1 MRSTLR
7 YSLDLQ
13 RCGFDLRQGG
23 NDFCC
28 SSLFKIS
35 EETAT
40 ELDNN
45 DIKTVGQLCMTNA
58 ALDLC
63 IMQAL
68 QRRAQKLRLLSKNQQ
83 TDYGKKCTDR
93 NIISC

>member
-1 MRSTLR
+1 MRSPLR

-13 RCGFDLRQGG
+13 RCGFDLRQG
-23 NDFCC
+23 DFCC

-45 DIKTVGQLCMTNA
+45 DIKAVGQLCMTNA

-68 QRRAQKLRLLSKNQQ
+68 QRRAQRLKLQSKKFNKLPMEKSVQIE
-83 TDYGKKCTDR
+83 TL
-93 NIISC
+93 